1 MKKNNSG
8 KIVTVSSILATFG
21 TDAEFAYSSSKSN
34 IIHSIPLPENDPM
47 VRKPD
52 ITKIQKELNWNPII
66 SLAEG
71 LTQTI
76 SYFQEQKEIIT
87 LK

>member
-34 IIHSIPLPENDPM
+34 IIHLTRATAKYC
-47 VRKPD
+47 RKWN
-52 ITKIQKELNWNPII
+52 INVNCIAQVELK
-66 SLAEG
+66 LAG
-71 LTQTI
+71 
-76 SYFQEQKEIIT
+76 F
-87 LK
+87 